1 MQTSENRGKLLTVR
15 DGFLLCPICRQN
27 KKLLPVL
34 PTTSGSD
41 IVCYCQK
48 CKHRVIV
55 NIDHGLCFE
64 SPCLQ
69 AT

>member
-15 DGFLLCPICRQN
+15 DGFLICPICRQN
-27 KKLLPVL
+27 RKLLPVL